1 MRKRESVDCGRSG
14 RRATTSERPRITV
27 LIGTYNHG
35 AFIGDAVESV
45 LDQDRFRG
53 GVQIVV
59 VDDGSTDDTRER
71 LQPYESAIDY
81 VYQPNAGQAA
91 AWNLGLSRSH
101 GEIIALLDADDTWH
115 RHKLARV
122 IEEFDKSPEVDVV
135 SHAMTV
141 MSNRGVALA
150 QAPDFALRPDALK
163 ERRPLGAYLRG
174 RPPILPPT
182 SGIAVRSAVLA
193 RITPIPDQFRGGKR
207 SPGADLYVAYLLPFY
222 AREFAFIH
230 ESLGLYRIH
239 GPSLR
244 EGGVEHP
251 DAEYFAA
258 QARLYLQL
266 CVYVER
272 AGAEMGWDCGAIRRK
287 FEAIARQSEVQFYA
301 RSRKK
306 VRALGLVWSY
316 DDPEFR
322 ERPLTRAFRRASL
335 ALDVLMPSGPYSAL
349 RSWYRKSWLFRLMHR
364 GRHCHVGE

>member
-1 MRKRESVDCGRSG
+1 MRKRESVDCGGSG

-27 LIGTYNHG
+27 LIATYNHG

-59 VDDGSTDDTRER
+59 VDDGSTDDTRDR

-122 IEEFDKSPEVDVV
+122 VEEFDKSPEVDVV

-150 QAPDFALRPDALK
+150 QAPDFALRPDALE
-163 ERRPLGAYLRG
+163 ERRPLGPYLRG

-193 RITPIPDQFRGGKR
+193 RITPIPDQFRGGRR

-222 AREFAFIH
+222 AREFTFIH
-230 ESLGLYRIH
+230 EPLGLYRIH
-239 GPSLR
+239 GHHSGRGEWSIRMPNISRYRPDCTCNCVATSNERGRRRGTIAGPS
-244 EGGVEHP
+244 GGSSKPSPGRVRFSSMP
-251 DAEYFAA
+251 
-258 QARLYLQL
+258 
-266 CVYVER
+266 
-272 AGAEMGWDCGAIRRK
+272 GAETK
-287 FEAIARQSEVQFYA
+287 
-301 RSRKK
+301 
-306 VRALGLVWSY
+306 
-316 DDPEFR
+316 
-322 ERPLTRAFRRASL
+322 
-335 ALDVLMPSGPYSAL
+335 
-349 RSWYRKSWLFRLMHR
+349 
-364 GRHCHVGE
+364 